1 MYVYIYIYMYICMYP
16 SIYNCS
22 ILAGSLTKC
31 EEPFQYSKEHQGN
44 ACMHTHTHTYIHI
57 HIIYIYIYKYI
68 VKAIYCIYIHIF
80 MIIEKI
86 FRNMF
91 K

>member
-1 MYVYIYIYMYICMYP
+1 MYIYMYICMYP

-44 ACMHTHTHTYIHI
+44 ACMHTQTYIYTYTY
-57 HIIYIYIYKYI
+57 YIYIA
-68 VKAIYCIYIHIF
+68 KAIYCIYIYTF
-80 MIIEKI
+80 L
-86 FRNMF
+86 
-91 K
+91 